1 MTGEARLTM
10 AVPENPAAD
19 EAVDAELLELVRTS
33 LNEVLALSGRE
44 LPDGFTVDADTALFG
59 RGALLDS
66 LGLVSL
72 VLELEMAVN
81 DRFGAEVVLA
91 DEKAMAQKNS
101 PFRTVGSLARFI
113 QQALAGAAR

>member
-1 MTGEARLTM
+1 MTVEAQ
-10 AVPENPAAD
+10 VPEVTTNAA
-19 EAVDAELLELVRTS
+19 AGALPDAEMIELVRTS
-33 LNEVLALSGRE
+33 LGEVLALAGRE
-44 LPDGFTVDADTALFG
+44 LPAGITVDADTALFG

-81 DRFGAEVVLA
+81 DRYGTDIVLA

-101 PFRTVGSLARFI
+101 PFRTVGSLARYI
-113 QQALAGAAR
+113 QQALSSAQG